1 MQMSKLGSNWVP
13 PAQQSESRLHR
24 YNKRPVQVRTIDL
37 NVVSEWYKLLEAT
50 MKAGAANQNYTRF
63 QSFAERYII
72 ERAGQFKLGN
82 EKQDAWNAIL
92 DAKSIYGMIEGVDRA
107 QQSQETTQDTTQ
119 ARNISNQAAPMV
131 GSIGGGPSTNDPKQL
146 LAQAAQAYGGLGK
159 IPHELVNN
167 IFKLFGYG
175 KTNTP

>member
-1 MQMSKLGSNWVP
+1 MLG
-13 PAQQSESRLHR
+13 Q
-24 YNKRPVQVRTIDL
+24 
-37 NVVSEWYKLLEAT
+37 
-50 MKAGAANQNYTRF
+50 ANQAYTRF

-107 QQSQETTQDTTQ
+107 QQPQENIQ
-119 ARNISNQAAPMV
+119 AQNIPNQAAPMV
-131 GSIGGGPSTNDPKQL
+131 GSIGGWPSTNDPKQL
-146 LAQAAQAYGGLGK
+146 LAQAAQAYGGLSN
-159 IPHELVNN
+159 IPSEIVNN
-167 IFKLFGYG
+167 ILKLFGHG